1 MPSKHNLTP
10 PSDRLWPAV
19 VWALLIHVVVVAL
32 IEWDG
37 PSTTEPST
45 LDVVWVP
52 TPPQRD
58 ERAPQEPDFLA
69 NADQAGGQ
77 DSTPQ
82 RPSEAMSG
90 PGNDSGQA
98 SRQRAD
104 DPATPS
110 ERPAQD
116 RQRTQPNRTLDLSG
130 VRRGRDDLNWAD
142 RSQALEANPRHKRI
156 NAATQEHRFA
166 AYMDAW
172 IKKVERVG
180 RLHYPQEARRRGLSG
195 SLVLSVDLLPSGE
208 VDQVVIERSSG
219 HAFLDEAAREIV
231 AMASPYAPLPIEP
244 GELDRLT
251 ITRTWQFS
259 SGGAFR

>member
-1 MPSKHNLTP
+1 MPSTHNFTP
-10 PSDRLWPAV
+10 PSDRLWPALA
-19 VWALLIHVVVVAL
+19 WAVLIHVAVVAL

-52 TPPQRD
+52 TPPKPD
-58 ERAPQEPDFLA
+58 ERTPQEPDFLA

-82 RPSEAMSG
+82 RPSEAGSG
-90 PGNDSGQA
+90 SGNDAGPA
-98 SRQRAD
+98 STERAG
-104 DPATPS
+104 DPSTPN
-110 ERPAQD
+110 EPPLED
-116 RQRTQPNRTLDLSG
+116 RQGAQSNRVLDLSG
-130 VRRGRDDLNWAD
+130 VRSGRGDPNWAD